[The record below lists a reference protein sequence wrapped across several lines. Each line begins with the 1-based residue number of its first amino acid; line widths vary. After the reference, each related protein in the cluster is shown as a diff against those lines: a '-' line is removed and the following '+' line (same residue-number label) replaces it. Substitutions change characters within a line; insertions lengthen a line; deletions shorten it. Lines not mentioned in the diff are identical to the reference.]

1 MMKVL
6 GRLTWVLL
14 FMLNGDFSY
23 PQIGARW
30 SCFNGQIHLLN
41 GDSLTGVV
49 FLYETTSD
57 HVLVTNDY
65 LGFHPSIE
73 YLSLL
78 IDTNN
83 WKKNGFQIYTEVAES
98 DTSIKWVRNRN
109 VKRVKIFLDEG
120 KCWIEYKNLYDN
132 DILWKLLKGND
143 SAAIYNDLI
152 LPIEI
157 YLGAARN
164 MVLVTKNEKVIIHSF
179 WGWLF
184 SNSRVDKLLVQF
196 INRRYKKSFNLKDFN
211 SIDEMFDYI
220 LMNR

>member
-1 MMKVL
+1 MKVL

-220 LMNR
+220 FMNR

>member
-1 MMKVL
+1 MKVL